1 MSADER
7 NVEAR
12 LVKTGRVGEK
22 KKEKKKGLR
31 NVILFTPPPYT
42 DGEHLR
48 T

>member
-22 KKEKKKGLR
+22 KKKKKKKG
-31 NVILFTPPPYT
+31 
-42 DGEHLR
+42 
-48 T
+48 